1 MTVTGDVDL
10 KAAARIENSLSVDKT
25 ADVNG
30 DTKLGGTL
38 SVSKDI
44 SAKGNVY
51 VDGPQLRVPKGA
63 LGGRPANS
71 LDHALIYYNNDYKAF
86 EGLAKIGSSG
96 NPSEDNVWMPLGGVI
111 DHDQDTFIRAMDAA
125 FLDTDTLSFHADDPA
140 NARLTL
146 DATTL
151 EYNGNHALAAGQV
164 ILNSTLSVA
173 GVVNMEDTLKVK
185 SMLSVKGAAKFD
197 STVGVLGATGLDSTL
212 SVKLNATFDKDIR
225 MKNNTGIFQVAQHND
240 EASYNPYISS
250 QNVGAIVY
258 DKKTQLHMG
267 LQGNSTNG
275 FFWQPLAGVKDVDG
289 DTNISAESEP
299 GADDDVLTF
308 TADGQEIATMSS
320 TDVNVNKAL
329 SVGAVANFEED
340 VTVTANTVMDGTLS
354 VSGTSKI
361 NGELTTNNDVTL
373 NGTSTNTMT
382 VKGQSV
388 FEQNVTVEA
397 GKTLHAETFL
407 TETMGHYSQFNAGG
421 EGRASGQLDMFYE
434 EVKIHG
440 DLNIMGQINQ
450 SATNVTE
457 LYVEDKSIVL
467 GASSTSEVRS
477 NSDGTISYEGS
488 NYTTH
493 ETAVHESGLKVSGVP
508 DMFTSDADKLAASQN
523 IMYEKSLLWN
533 VPGENNLGGTSNLAL
548 SSGDDSKKH
557 LEPFWEFKGG
567 QVRITGHTQND
578 AKEYVSFVFRINT
591 KEQLELVKL
600 SSTTANPV
608 EGETSFK
615 TIAKFGNV
623 VIN

>member
-1 MTVTGDVDL
+1 M
-10 KAAARIENSLSVDKT
+10 SS
-25 ADVNG
+25 
-30 DTKLGGTL
+30 
-38 SVSKDI
+38 DI

-96 NPSEDNVWMPLGGVI
+96 IPSEDNVWMPLGGVI

-125 FLDTDTLSFHADDPA
+125 FNDTDTLSFHADDPA
-140 NARLTL
+140 NARMTL
-146 DATTL
+146 NASTL
-151 EYNGNHALAAGQV
+151 EYNANHALAAGKV
-164 ILNSTLSVA
+164 NLNSTLSVT

-197 STVGVLGATGLDSTL
+197 STMGVAGATGLASTL
-212 SVKLNATFDKDIR
+212 SVKEGATFDKDIR
-225 MKNNTGIFQVAQHND
+225 MKNNTGIFQVAQHTD

-250 QNVGAIVY
+250 TNVGAIVY
-258 DKKTQLHMG
+258 DRTTQLHMG

-299 GADDDVLTF
+299 GADDDILTF

-477 NSDGTISYEGS
+477 NADGTISYEGS

-508 DMFTSDADKLAASQN
+508 DKFTSDADKLAASQN
-523 IMYEKSLLWN
+523 VMYEKSLLWN